1 MRKIEE
7 REGRREIKE
16 GREKENKNTVS
27 KEGIKFKRQKIN
39 HQFKGKHKKK
49 LPHNIFWAPVGL
61 CWWVI
66 DG

>member
-39 HQFKGKHKKK
+39 HQFKGKHKKNSPIIYFE
-49 LPHNIFWAPVGL
+49 LQLAYV
-61 CWWVI
+61 